1 MKIQNFIEQ
10 PTETIASIDEAVWY
24 FFNKDT
30 LVLNDTRLL
39 IIPSVLP
46 HIPFVGS
53 YDQRI
58 LPILSN
64 TTLVI
69 SDPLYPEIFEYLHRM
84 GLTNNVD
91 IIWITNNISIPLT
104 ENILQDESIL
114 KKLRDKKFKKVI
126 NCFIDERVE
135 ELAHT
140 IGAITDINSDISRWA
155 NDKAKLKQYLEKNHL
170 PTINGTYTVDS
181 EIIKNYFNK
190 EEEYFF
196 KSPQGVSG
204 YGFWSNKKNSLDEI
218 LQWIGEDEIIIEQV
232 IIKESSPSIQ
242 FCIYG
247 EKDVRKACIF
257 GFTDQILEG
266 GQYYLGNQSPS
277 IYHGNS
283 FIEKEIIRQSE
294 AIMEYLMNIGY
305 VGFGWIDFIVT
316 PEHTI
321 YATEVN
327 ARFTGATY
335 PAITS
340 LLLTKSLVTPWKYI
354 TKEGETNSIED
365 YLKIS
370 IKSPEEYGLFPL
382 CIAPLNNWG
391 RAQVMYIG
399 GMDEHD
405 M

>member
-1 MKIQNFIEQ
+1 MRIQNFIEQ
-10 PTETIASIDEAVWY
+10 PVETVVSIREAMWY
-24 FFNKDT
+24 FFNKET

-69 SDPLYPEIFEYLHRM
+69 SDPLYPEIFEYLDSM
-84 GLTNNVD
+84 GFTNNVD
-91 IIWITNNISIPLT
+91 VISITNNTSIPLT

-135 ELAHT
+135 ELART

-155 NDKAKLKQYLEKNHL
+155 NDKAKLKQYLERNNL
-170 PTINGTYTVDS
+170 PTISGTYTS
-181 EIIKNYFNK
+181 ESEVIKNYFNK

-232 IIKESSPSIQ
+232 IAKESSPSIQ

-247 EKDVRKACIF
+247 EKDARKACIF

-277 IYHGNS
+277 RYHGNA

-294 AIMEYLMNIGY
+294 AIMEYLMSIEY

-316 PEHTI
+316 PEHAI

-340 LLLTKSLVTPWKYI
+340 LLLTQSLVTPWKYI
-354 TKEGETNSIED
+354 TKEGETSNIED

-370 IKSPEEYGLFPL
+370 IKTSGEYGLFPL

-391 RAQVMYIG
+391 RAQVMYIW
-399 GMDEHD
+399 GMDEYD
-405 M
+405 I